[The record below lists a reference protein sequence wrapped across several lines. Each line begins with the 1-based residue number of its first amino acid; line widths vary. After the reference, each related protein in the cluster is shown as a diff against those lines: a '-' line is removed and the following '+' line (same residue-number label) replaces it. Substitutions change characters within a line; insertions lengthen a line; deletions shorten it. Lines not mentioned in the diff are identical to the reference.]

1 MKILLEK
8 INVNVSKKKLFVSKL
23 KKMVGLAE
31 LESATSPLSGV
42 RSNQL
47 SYRPI
52 TNGKTIVQEID
63 LDSKRKFN
71 FAASASQSSQP

>member
-1 MKILLEK
+1 MSL
-8 INVNVSKKKLFVSKL
+8 KL
-23 KKMVGLAE
+23 KNPLSVDLKGFLVGLAE

-52 TNGKTIVQEID
+52 TNGTTIVQEID

-71 FAASASQSSQP
+71 FGASVSQSSQP

>member
-1 MKILLEK
+1 MSL
-8 INVNVSKKKLFVSKL
+8 KL
-23 KKMVGLAE
+23 KNPLSVDLKGFLVGLAE

-52 TNGKTIVQEID
+52 TNGTTIVQEID

-71 FAASASQSSQP
+71 FGASVWQSSQP

>member
-1 MKILLEK
+1 MVALLNPLDFK
-8 INVNVSKKKLFVSKL
+8 GLL
-23 KKMVGLAE
+23 VGLAE

-52 TNGKTIVQEID
+52 SNGTTIVQEIH
-63 LDSKRKFN
+63 LDGK
-71 FAASASQSSQP
+71 

>member
-1 MKILLEK
+1 MVALLNPLDFK
-8 INVNVSKKKLFVSKL
+8 GLL
-23 KKMVGLAE
+23 VGLAE

-52 TNGKTIVQEID
+52 TNGTTIVQEID

-71 FAASASQSSQP
+71 FAASVSQSSRP

>member
-1 MKILLEK
+1 MMMSEKYKLWQLLCQKILRNL
-8 INVNVSKKKLFVSKL
+8 
-23 KKMVGLAE
+23 VGLAE

-52 TNGKTIVQEID
+52 TNGTTIVQEID

-71 FAASASQSSQP
+71 FAA

>member
-47 SYRPI
+47 SYRP
-52 TNGKTIVQEID
+52 N
-63 LDSKRKFN
+63 
-71 FAASASQSSQP
+71 

>member
-1 MKILLEK
+1 MSL
-8 INVNVSKKKLFVSKL
+8 KL
-23 KKMVGLAE
+23 KNPLSVDLKGFLVGLAE

-52 TNGKTIVQEID
+52 TNGTIIVQEID

-71 FAASASQSSQP
+71 FGASVSQSSQP